1 MKRGLSFKP
10 AALDNKVPFDVGS
23 FWARNIRYL
32 TLSDDVW
39 RFLSSQFEAQVFSHS
54 TAGPSKM
61 TSPPIPAN
69 ETSQPCS
76 SPTPRSLQGLS
87 LPYFWSTVKNQLLL
101 FSLSLSLRCLF
112 TSEKNWLGQQSS
124 RGSGVSVKWHAAA
137 NAHRREKNVLYYR
150 ISMMS
155 VLSCVS
161 CGCSDF
167 FF

>member
-10 AALDNKVPFDVGS
+10 AALDNKVPFDVGT

-39 RFLSSQFEAQVFSHS
+39 RFLLSQFEAQVFSHS

-61 TSPPIPAN
+61 TSPPVPAN
-69 ETSQPCS
+69 ETTQPCS

-87 LPYFWSTVKNQLLL
+87 LPYFWSTVKNPLLL
-101 FSLSLSLRCLF
+101 FSLSVSLSLSVASSRQK
-112 TSEKNWLGQQSS
+112 KNWLGQQSC
-124 RGSGVSVKWHAAA
+124 RGSGVSVKWWS
-137 NAHRREKNVLYYR
+137 YR

-155 VLSCVS
+155 ILSCL

-167 FF
+167 FSQQIWVSS